1 MNELLRLITLTDTNT
16 RIVLLGTTVLGIAAG
31 VVGALAL
38 LRKRSLVGDAVAHA
52 ALPGICLAFLIVG
65 DRNFVAF
72 MIGATVTGVLAA
84 AFVSMVRRF
93 TRVQEDAAIA
103 IAIGGFFGVGIVL
116 SSIIQKRP
124 GGNSAGLDGF
134 IFGKA
139 ASMVTSDAV
148 TILCVAAGVLSVC
161 ALLIKEFR
169 LLCFDREF
177 AAGQGWPTF
186 ALDLLLMALV
196 CVCTVAGLQAV
207 GVVLIVALL
216 IIPAVAARF
225 WTNRLGVMLW
235 LSAIFGGLSGLLG
248 TVLSATVPTPEG
260 SLSRGWPTGPLIV
273 LVAAGIFVGSL
284 LAAPRRGLLADVLR
298 RAALRRRVA
307 VQNLLRDAFEALE
320 PGHDL
325 SVAWNPA
332 SVARGGVCSAST
344 LRRAHRKGLIERVG
358 QLWRLTGDGQAA
370 AARVVRSHRLWELYL
385 IEQADIAADH
395 VDRDADLIE
404 HILPAE
410 LLAQLEARLA
420 QEGRLP
426 ERQLAVV
433 PSPHPIPPP
442 ASVTSGERP
451 GRRGARGFLL
461 LAIIGACAL
470 PQPARADSV
479 GSDADRTTIARAI
492 ATHSDERSGSSIAEP
507 PIPASSDTG
516 THAQASQNARDAGVF
531 FRVGTYEVRADDFWT
546 AGTAVVCSVACGV
559 LGCFLVLRRMSLLGD
574 AISHAI
580 LPGLALAFII
590 TQSRAPGP
598 MIAGAMVVGVLT
610 ALLSG
615 ALNRWG
621 KVPEDASMGV
631 VFTTLFAIGVLL
643 ITLAARNVDLDPGC
657 VLYGSIELVSL
668 EVIRLGPIEMPRAFA
683 WLGAVL
689 LLNVTLLI
697 IFYKEL
703 KIVCFDPALATT
715 LGISATAVHY
725 GLMTAVATTSVA
737 AFESVGSILV
747 IAMLVAPGA
756 TAHLLTDRLS
766 RMLLIAAGVASA
778 SAIIGYIGA
787 VALDTSVAG
796 MIASTSLALFM
807 LAVLVAPRQGV
818 LARVM
823 RWRRLE
829 PMVETPPTND

>member
-1 MNELLRLITLTDTNT
+1 MDELLRLITLQDTNT
-16 RIVLLGTTVLGIAAG
+16 RIVLLGTTLLGIAAG

-52 ALPGICLAFLIVG
+52 ALPGICLAFLVVG
-65 DRNFVAF
+65 DRSTPAF
-72 MIGATVTGVLAA
+72 MVGATITGVLAA
-84 AFVSMVRRF
+84 AFVSMVRRL
-93 TRVQEDAAIA
+93 TRVKEDAAIA

-116 SSIIQKRP
+116 SSIIQQQP
-124 GGNSAGLDGF
+124 GGRSAGLDGF

-139 ASMVTSDAV
+139 ASMVTSDAL
-148 TILCVAAGVLSVC
+148 TILCVAAGVLGVC

-186 ALDLLLMALV
+186 SLDLLLMSLV
-196 CVCTVAGLQAV
+196 CACTVAGLQAV

-225 WTNRLGVMLW
+225 WTNCLSVMLW
-235 LSAIFGGLSGLLG
+235 LSGIFGGLAGLAG

-273 LVAAGIFVGSL
+273 LVAAGLFVVSL
-284 LAAPRRGLLADVLR
+284 LLAPRRGLIADFVR
-298 RAALRRRVA
+298 RWSLRRRIA
-307 VQNLLRDAFEALE
+307 LQNLLRDAFEALE

-325 SVAWNPA
+325 SIAWSAA
-332 SVARGGVCSAST
+332 SVARGGVCSPAT
-344 LRRAHRKGLIERVG
+344 LRRAERKGLIKRDG
-358 QLWRLTGDGQAA
+358 SLWRLTDDGRAA

-395 VDRDADLIE
+395 VDRDADQLE
-404 HILPAE
+404 HVLPAPV
-410 LLAQLEARLA
+410 LAQLESRLA
-420 QEGRLP
+420 QDGRLP
-426 ERQLAVV
+426 ATTLAVV
-433 PSPHPIPPP
+433 PSPHPLSPPP
-442 ASVTSGERP
+442 PVSDAPRRA
-451 GRRGARGFLL
+451 GRGVRGSMIV
-461 LAIIGACAL
+461 LATLGALAL
-470 PQPARADSV
+470 AQPARAA
-479 GSDADRTTIARAI
+479 DAPSQEHARVQAVIAAP
-492 ATHSDERSGSSIAEP
+492 APAETLSHTD
-507 PIPASSDTG
+507 ASDTG
-516 THAQASQNARDAGVF
+516 GEIAQIRTPPRADGVF
-531 FRVGTYEVRADDFWT
+531 FRIGTYEVRADDFWT
-546 AGTAVVCSVACGV
+546 AGTAVVCCVSCGV

-598 MIAGAMVVGVLT
+598 MIAGAMIVGVLT

-615 ALNRWG
+615 GLSRWG

-631 VFTTLFAIGVLL
+631 VFTTLFALGVLL
-643 ITLAARNVDLDPGC
+643 ITLAARDVDIDPGC
-657 VLYGSIELVSL
+657 VLYGSIELVAL
-668 EVIRLGPIEMPRAFA
+668 ELIPLGPIEVPRAFA

-689 LLNVTLLI
+689 LINLTLLLV
-697 IFYKEL
+697 FYKEL

-715 LGISATAVHY
+715 LGISATVVHY

-766 RMLLIAAGVASA
+766 RMLLIAAGISALSAVA
-778 SAIIGYIGA
+778 GYAFA
-787 VALDTSVAG
+787 VALNTSVAG
-796 MIASTSLALFM
+796 MIASVSLVLFV
-807 LAVLVAPRQGV
+807 LAVVAAPRHGV
-818 LARVM
+818 LARVLFA
-823 RWRRLE
+823 RRLKPIDAAGLPAE
-829 PMVETPPTND
+829 STRQN